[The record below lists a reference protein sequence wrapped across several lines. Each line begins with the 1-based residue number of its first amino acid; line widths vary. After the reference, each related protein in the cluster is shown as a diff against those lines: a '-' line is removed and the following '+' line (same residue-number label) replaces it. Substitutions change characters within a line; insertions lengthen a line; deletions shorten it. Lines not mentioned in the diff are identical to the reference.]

1 MGTDMLCFNFSV
13 RKRSLCLVHNQFLRK
28 GIHFP
33 GSYSVVVFTDPVQ
46 GKIPISALLR
56 TAI

>member
-1 MGTDMLCFNFSV
+1 MLGSQPLFFFFFSLF
-13 RKRSLCLVHNQFLRK
+13 KRHTCPK
-28 GIHFP
+28 IP